1 VPLAFRRIYA
11 SRRMFTI
18 NNKHSALAPSAL
30 LLPSRKKTSHKDD
43 FQKRLYIKSS
53 PSKTGKPGTAAT
65 AINAGRGGRV
75 EGLLLAV
82 PSSGTAGKDSR
93 TGRRT
98 MVFLSEI
105 PASSAR
111 GSTCGSSKLLVA
123 TTSARGGRLDDSSL
137 VRSTSLLTSER
148 MSSAAS
154 DGGAAAAG
162 DGTKGVAFLV
172 VLGGN
177 GNVVV
182 LGRTVVLLLL
192 CIVVCLVVGVVDDVV
207 FTGVDDGLVGA
218 FVDVVTMKA

>member
-1 VPLAFRRIYA
+1 MPLAFRRIYA
-11 SRRMFTI
+11 SSRMFTI
-18 NNKHSALAPSAL
+18 NNKHSAWHPQPSSF
-30 LLPSRKKTSHKDD
+30 LPEKTSHKDD

-65 AINAGRGGRV
+65 AINASRGGRV

-98 MVFLSEI
+98 IAFLREI
-105 PASSAR
+105 PGSSAR
-111 GSTCGSSKLLVA
+111 GSTCGSKLLVA

-148 MSSAAS
+148 MSSAAN

-162 DGTKGVAFLV
+162 DGTKGSAFR
-172 VLGGN
+172 VLLG

-182 LGRTVVLLLL
+182 LGRTVVLLL
-192 CIVVCLVVGVVDDVV
+192 
-207 FTGVDDGLVGA
+207 
-218 FVDVVTMKA
+218 

>member
-1 VPLAFRRIYA
+1 
-11 SRRMFTI
+11 MFTI
-18 NNKHSALAPSAL
+18 NNKHSAWHPPPSSF
-30 LLPSRKKTSHKDD
+30 LPEKTSNKDD
-43 FQKRLYIKSS
+43 FKKRPYIKSS

-98 MVFLSEI
+98 IVFLSEI

-111 GSTCGSSKLLVA
+111 GSTCGSSKLFVA

-154 DGGAAAAG
+154 DGGAATDG
-162 DGTKGVAFLV
+162 DGTKGADFLV
-172 VLGGN
+172 VLGDN
-177 GNVVV
+177 VV
-182 LGRTVVLLLL
+182 LGRAVVLVL
-192 CIVVCLVVGVVDDVV
+192 CIVVCLVGVVVDFVV
-207 FTGVDDGLVGA
+207 IIGVVGALVGA
-218 FVDVVTMKA
+218 FVGVVTMKA